1 MSSYV
6 VNDETISVIIK
17 ALEVY
22 EVIEKNIDALDEER
36 TKIGQMLLDRN
47 IESCNET
54 HKKYEDDEDD
64 EEEDNAFHFKDVNIK
79 TSKGYINT
87 GLVFGCVQCYLY
99 NAFADYNYYDGSEI
113 IELLN
118 KLVSHML
125 EEYIRKDGYEI
136 KWGYKKR
143 FYNI

>member
-17 ALEVY
+17 ALEAY
-22 EVIEKNIDALDEER
+22 EVVYSEKYYNALDEER
-36 TKIGQMLLDRN
+36 TKIGQMLLNRN
-47 IESCNET
+47 IDSVNEMYE
-54 HKKYEDDEDD
+54 KYEDEEDD
-64 EEEDNAFHFKDVNIK
+64 EEDNAFHFQDVNITTK
-79 TSKGYINT
+79 KGYINT

-99 NAFADYNYYDGSEI
+99 NAFADCNYYDGSEI

-118 KLVSHML
+118 RLVSDML

-143 FYNI
+143 F